1 MIILL
6 VFSIAKSLSIL
17 FRNCSENECFPKKRK
32 KANIVLVHKQN
43 DKKLIKNYRSVSS
56 FPIRGKII
64 EIIILTHFLN
74 TWTITATF

>member
-6 VFSIAKSLSIL
+6 VFSIAKSLSVL
-17 FRNCSENECFPKKRK
+17 FRNCFENECFPKERK

-56 FPIRGKII
+56 FPICGKII